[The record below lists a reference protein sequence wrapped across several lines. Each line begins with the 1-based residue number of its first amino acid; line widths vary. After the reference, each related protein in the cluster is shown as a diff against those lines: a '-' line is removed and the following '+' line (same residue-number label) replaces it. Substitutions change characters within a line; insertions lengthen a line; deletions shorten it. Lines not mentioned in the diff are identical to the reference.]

1 MSKRDFTIWHK
12 VFINQSTFN
21 PVLHFHPLIFNGH
34 QHTIKYFKEYGFESY
49 DWLFDEYCD
58 KLTQEDN
65 WRRLVYNIADVQKVM
80 NMGRDNLV
88 DIITQ
93 NKDSLERNR
102 NLLVQCK
109 SIERIITKFYET
121 TL

>member
-1 MSKRDFTIWHK
+1 MLN
-12 VFINQSTFN
+12 IN
-21 PVLHFHPLIFNGH
+21 
-34 QHTIKYFKEYGFESY
+34 
-49 DWLFDEYCD
+49 
-58 KLTQEDN
+58 
-65 WRRLVYNIADVQKVM
+65 M

-102 NLLVQCK
+102 NLLIQCK

>member
-1 MSKRDFTIWHK
+1 M
-12 VFINQSTFN
+12 
-21 PVLHFHPLIFNGH
+21 
-34 QHTIKYFKEYGFESY
+34 IKYFKEYGFESY

-65 WRRLVYNIADVQKVM
+65 WRRLVYNITDVQKIM

-121 TL
+121 TI

>member
-1 MSKRDFTIWHK
+1 MNTEM
-12 VFINQSTFN
+12 
-21 PVLHFHPLIFNGH
+21 L
-34 QHTIKYFKEYGFESY
+34 
-49 DWLFDEYCD
+49 D
-58 KLTQEDN
+58 KLTKEDN
-65 WRRLVYNIADVQKVM
+65 WKRMVYNITDIQKVM

-102 NLLVQCK
+102 NLLIQCK